1 LVISRTVRPKKK
13 TLTSV
18 VVTSEKHKKISTREK
33 LLQTLVKH
41 KNGLILT
48 DLALEAGVK
57 SCGNVSQI
65 LSFLTRSKEV
75 VKETCP
81 HCNHTELYKINI

>member
-1 LVISRTVRPKKK
+1 LVISRAVRPKKK

-18 VVTSEKHKKISTREK
+18 VETSNKHKKMSTRSK
-33 LLQTLVKH
+33 LLQTLGKH
-41 KNGLILT
+41 KDGLILT
-48 DLALEAGVK
+48 ELAFESNVK

-65 LSFLTRSKEV
+65 LSFLIRSKEV